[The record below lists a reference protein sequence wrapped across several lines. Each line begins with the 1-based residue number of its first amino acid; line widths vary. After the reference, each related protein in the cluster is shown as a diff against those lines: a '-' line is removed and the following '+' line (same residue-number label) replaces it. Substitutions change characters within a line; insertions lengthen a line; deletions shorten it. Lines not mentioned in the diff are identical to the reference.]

1 MNRTKSNHKIPQI
14 PELVASEKLVAESS
28 KSINSSMT
36 GLGLLAQARLEVG
49 RVNDPAELEADQT
62 AAEFLKWARSGPS
75 SSHKDQLMVSNQ
87 TTSARRSSSGTME
100 TGGFGV
106 GGEVEQDIRREANG
120 GQALQDSTRQQF
132 EGFFGTDLGDVRVH
146 ADAKAAELSRTLG
159 ADAFTVGSNVFF
171 GAGKFSPGNDSGNNL
186 LAHELTHVVQQN
198 SGANRRINPDAVRI
212 SRSPIGNGVIHR
224 SISSEEAIMTTSAG
238 GLFVAFNGLLTAA
251 KDLFM
256 SLKDEKSDS
265 EKLLRSCQVLR
276 NSSDITGS
284 SLKIVVAAGGG
295 MAGAITQAIP
305 GIGLIV
311 SFMSLMENLLTQTV
325 PLLNARKTAN
335 ATLVEL
341 NKKAAGFRPGSPED
355 INVKVNIS
363 AVKRV
368 IQESSWK
375 LGIVITKAVL
385 DAVAIGG
392 QIANLSVVGAPV
404 GMVMTLAAVG
414 SKVFVGAVDTVG
426 NWVAE
431 HKSAK
436 AEVAYDA
443 AKKNLE
449 VAKESGDTG
458 DIDTAQKAHDAA
470 YQVLLSKSTRTAFK
484 QLLEAAF
491 QGMRNGEDFCEPS
504 MRKLLLDY
512 GVPEAFISDTE
523 ALFRSTAIEGR
534 QTIQID
540 SEVALV
546 EVGKLIAVG
555 EPKTMQKRMSEWSA
569 SLGAGLSKAAG
580 MVVGAGKAVA
590 TSIAAGAAVGSD
602 IGKAVGTTVGAVG
615 GMAVGAAVAGPLGAI
630 AGGATGGGAGFATG
644 TVVGGIVGGVVGP
657 FAAAGRAAVEF
668 FTSKP
673 PPKFEPDAKYEYVE
687 KEVKTA
693 IESALAP
700 IRAKV
705 KPGVGVTEK
714 ILNKALE
721 KPYAN
726 LLARFIPKES
736 VGRREQMNDM
746 VTIEVKRLLAGLR
759 SDGKEINVAETKITF
774 TNTAIKIT
782 LALKP
787 NMVAPPK
794 KAEDTSKAPVET
806 SFINPMHADKGTSD
820 RGARGARVASM
831 GTKK

>member
-1 MNRTKSNHKIPQI
+1 MNRTKSNHRTPQI
-14 PELVASEKLVAESS
+14 PELVAGEKLVAENS
-28 KSINSSMT
+28 KPINSSMT

-49 RVNDPAELEADQT
+49 RVNDPAELEADQN

-75 SSHKDQLMVSNQ
+75 SADQNQLMVSDQ

-186 LAHELTHVVQQN
+186 LAHELTHVVQQS

-276 NSSDITGS
+276 NSSDITSS

-311 SFMSLMENLLTQTV
+311 SFMSLMENLLTQIV
-325 PLLNARKTAN
+325 PLIHARKTAN
-335 ATLVEL
+335 ATLGEL

-443 AKKNLE
+443 AKKKLE
-449 VAKESGDTG
+449 AAKESGDTG
-458 DIDTAQKAHDAA
+458 AIDDAQKAHDAA

-540 SEVALV
+540 SEVALI

-555 EPKTMQKRMSEWSA
+555 EPKTMQKRMSEWKD
-569 SLGAGLSKAAG
+569 SLVTGLSKATG
-580 MVVGAGKAVA
+580 MVVGAGKAVVA
-590 TSIAAGAAVGSD
+590 SIAAGAELGSD

-644 TVVGGIVGGVVGP
+644 AVVGGIVGGVVGP

-673 PPKFEPDAKYEYVE
+673 PPKFESDAKYEYVE

-693 IESALAP
+693 VESALAP

-746 VTIEVKRLLAGLR
+746 VAIEVKRLLAGLR

>member
-14 PELVASEKLVAESS
+14 PELVAGEKLVAENS
-28 KSINSSMT
+28 KPINSSMT

-75 SSHKDQLMVSNQ
+75 SADQNQLMVSNQ

-186 LAHELTHVVQQN
+186 LAHELTHVVQQS

-404 GMVMTLAAVG
+404 GVVMTLAAVG

-449 VAKESGDTG
+449 AAKESGDTG

-512 GVPEAFISDTE
+512 GVTEAFISDTE
-523 ALFRSTAIEGR
+523 AQFRSTAIEGR

-569 SLGAGLSKAAG
+569 SLGAGLKKAKD
-580 MVVGAGKAVA
+580 MVVGAAKALG
-590 TSIAAGAAVGSD
+590 TSIADGAELGSD

-615 GMAVGAAVAGPLGAI
+615 GMAVGAAVAGPIGAI
-630 AGGATGGGAGFATG
+630 AGGAAGGGAGLATG
-644 TVVGGIVGGVVGP
+644 VVVGGIVGGVVGP
-657 FAAAGRAAVEF
+657 FVTAGRAAVEF

-673 PPKFEPDAKYEYVE
+673 PPKFESDAKYEYVE

-693 IESALAP
+693 VESALAP

-746 VTIEVKRLLAGLR
+746 VTLEVKRLLAGLR
-759 SDGKEINVAETKITF
+759 SNGKEINVAETKITF

-794 KAEDTSKAPVET
+794 KAEDTSKAPAET
-806 SFINPMHADKGTSD
+806 SFVNPMHADKGTSD
-820 RGARGARVASM
+820 RGARVAQM
-831 GTKK
+831 VAKK

>member
-1 MNRTKSNHKIPQI
+1 MNRTKSNHKIPQT
-14 PELVASEKLVAESS
+14 PEIVAGEKLVAENS
-28 KSINSSMT
+28 KPITSSMT

-62 AAEFLKWARSGPS
+62 AAEFLKWARTGPS
-75 SSHKDQLMVSNQ
+75 SDDQNQLMVSNQ

-132 EGFFGTDLGDVRVH
+132 EGFFGADLGDVRVH

-171 GAGKFSPGNDSGNNL
+171 GAGKFSPGNDSGKNL
-186 LAHELTHVVQQN
+186 LAHELTHVVQQS

-212 SRSPIGNGVIHR
+212 SRSPLGNGVIHR
-224 SISSEEAIMTTSAG
+224 SISSEEAIMTTSAA
-238 GLFVAFNGLLTAA
+238 GLFVAFGGLLTAA

-256 SLKDEKSDS
+256 SLKDEKSGS

-276 NSSDITGS
+276 NSSDITSS

-311 SFMSLMENLLTQTV
+311 SFMSLMENLLNQTL
-325 PLLNARKTAN
+325 PLIHARKTAN

-355 INVKVNIS
+355 TNAKVNIS

-404 GMVMTLAAVG
+404 GVVMTLAAVG

-449 VAKESGDTG
+449 VAKESGDSG

-512 GVPEAFISDTE
+512 GVTEAFISDTE

-580 MVVGAGKAVA
+580 MVVGAGKAIVA
-590 TSIAAGAAVGSD
+590 SIADGAAVGSD

-644 TVVGGIVGGVVGP
+644 AVVGGIVGGVVGP

-673 PPKFEPDAKYEYVE
+673 PPKFESDAKYEYVE

-693 IESALAP
+693 VESALAP

-746 VTIEVKRLLAGLR
+746 VTLEVKRLLAGLR
-759 SDGKEINVAETKITF
+759 SDGKEVNVAETKITF

-806 SFINPMHADKGTSD
+806 SFVNPMHA
-820 RGARGARVASM
+820 GAGIPDRGARVASM
-831 GTKK
+831 GAKK

>member
-14 PELVASEKLVAESS
+14 PELVAGEKLVAENS
-28 KSINSSMT
+28 KPINSSMT
-36 GLGLLAQARLEVG
+36 GLGLLAQERLEVG

-75 SSHKDQLMVSNQ
+75 SADQNQLMVSNQ

-512 GVPEAFISDTE
+512 GVTEAFISDTE

-644 TVVGGIVGGVVGP
+644 AVVGGIVGGVVGP